1 MLKSWRMHWLPAIFI
16 LPYLILF
23 LVVYRHLLKARAYRP
38 EKDPE
43 ESVSVIIACR
53 NEEKNIEK
61 LLRHLAVQD
70 YPPHLFE
77 VIVVD
82 DNSDDQTA
90 GIASSF
96 ERSMNLKVISNEG
109 SGKKS
114 AIRTG
119 IGSSQ
124 GRLIIT
130 TDADCRM
137 GTGWISTIASFHNDS
152 KPDMIICPVKLEGSP
167 GFFGKFQELEFL
179 GLQGITAGTAL
190 AGSPV
195 MCNGANL
202 AFTREVY
209 TGHSPNLHL
218 TIASGDDIFLLH
230 SLKKE
235 RGSAIR
241 WLESPGS
248 RVIASAVDRPF
259 EYLKQRRR
267 WISKGRAYRDLL
279 TICLAVVTFFT
290 ISLEISLLAAALA
303 NKLYLPVL
311 LVVFFV
317 KSVPDFLILQ
327 NTASRY
333 SEQRLIKW
341 FLPAQ
346 VIYPFYVM
354 SVFFCSVFT
363 SGGRELSF
371 PSQRGT

>member
-1 MLKSWRMHWLPAIFI
+1 MYWIPAILT

-23 LVVYRHLLKARAYRP
+23 LVIYRHLLKASTYRP
-38 EKDPE
+38 GKVPE

-61 LLRHLAVQD
+61 LLKDLAVQD

-90 GIASSF
+90 GIASTF
-96 ERSMNLKVISNEG
+96 KGLINLKVISNEG

-119 IGSSQ
+119 IGSSK

-137 GTGWISTIASFHNDS
+137 GNGWISTITSFHNDF
-152 KPDMIICPVKLEGSP
+152 KPDMIICPVKLGRSP

-195 MCNGANL
+195 MCNGASL

-209 TGHSPNLHL
+209 MRHSHNLHL
-218 TIASGDDIFLLH
+218 KIASGDDIFLMH
-230 SLKKE
+230 SLKNE
-235 RGSAIR
+235 RGSAIS

-248 RVIASAVDRPF
+248 MVIASPAGRLS

-267 WISKGRAYRDLL
+267 WISKGGAYRDPL
-279 TICLAVVTFFT
+279 TICLAIVTFFT
-290 ISLEISLLAAALA
+290 ISLEISLLAATLA
-303 NKLYLPVL
+303 NKLFLPA
-311 LVVFFV
+311 LVTVFFV

-333 SEQRLIKW
+333 SEQRLMKW

-354 SVFFCSVFT
+354 SVFFYSLFT
-363 SGGRELSF
+363 SGGREFSF
-371 PSQRGT
+371 PSQRGTLSS